1 MRNTCKTEI
10 DFGMTSNIITQ
21 KNKINQIL
29 LYTMDKTIK
38 INKLL
43 ANKKNPRIIKDSK
56 FKKLV
61 ESIKEFPEM
70 LTLRPIVVDEEM
82 VILGGNMRYKASIE
96 AGLKEV
102 PVKIAKG
109 LTEEQKNQFIIKDN
123 VGFGEWDWDVLANE
137 WENKE
142 LKDWGMDVWQPEEEV
157 DYSVLN
163 DIDLDEEITE
173 MTKGVKNAI
182 CIEFESQ
189 DYEQA
194 VEMIAM
200 YRKAGA
206 YVGGIILQHLLE
218 KKPEIE

>member
-1 MRNTCKTEI
+1 MRNTCKTET

>member
-1 MRNTCKTEI
+1 
-10 DFGMTSNIITQ
+10 
-21 KNKINQIL
+21 
-29 LYTMDKTIK
+29 MDKTIK
-38 INKLL
+38 INKLV
-43 ANKKNPRIIKDSK
+43 ANEKNPRIIKDSK

-70 LTLRPIVVDEEM
+70 LKLRPIVVDEEM

-157 DYSVLN
+157 DYSVLD

>member
-1 MRNTCKTEI
+1 
-10 DFGMTSNIITQ
+10 MTSNIITQ